1 MKGKEIN
8 LKRAQRS
15 KADGLNKIYN
25 FSEAI
30 WLDCEQR
37 KVPGH
42 WPVIAAVC
50 TGLTSKLLTQSH
62 SAVYSQYAEKS

>member
-15 KADGLNKIYN
+15 KADGTNKIYN

-50 TGLTSKLLTQSH
+50 TGLT
-62 SAVYSQYAEKS
+62 

>member
-1 MKGKEIN
+1 MEGKEIN
-8 LKRAQRS
+8 LKRAQRG
-15 KADGLNKIYN
+15 KADGTNKIYN

-42 WPVIAAVC
+42 WPVIAAVH
-50 TGLTSKLLTQSH
+50 TGLTSQLLTQSH
-62 SAVYSQYAEKS
+62 SAVCQRYAEKC